1 MITIIVNGKE
11 KQYAKGTNCY
21 EISKD
26 FEQEYAYP
34 IMGALLNNDVV
45 GLEKKIAEQNSI
57 LQFLDL
63 SSREG
68 NMIYEKGLIYLYTYA
83 IKELYNGTLKVRIEH
98 SLDKGIYTTFNMDI
112 NEQVCKEIKEKM
124 EELRAKELRIEE
136 MTISRKQAID
146 YFQQIGRKDK
156 ADCLQY
162 ISNTYI
168 KLYKMGNSYDYF
180 YGIMPFTT
188 KYITDFDVKQVD
200 SQGMILLYP
209 NIYHGNEIHDYM
221 HHELLYQEFNRYNEW
236 ALQMGLTNVYD
247 LNATICQ
254 GKGLELILTDE
265 AFQNYRLLNLAEKIT
280 KRATPVKLILI
291 SGPSSSGKTTTS
303 KKLSMYLKG
312 FGKNVCMLS
321 LDDYFLER
329 DQTPIDEEGKKDY
342 ESVKAIDLALFNQQL
357 VSLLKGEEVL
367 LPTYNF
373 IEGKKEYKRKLKLK
387 ENDILLVEGLHTL
400 NDQVTNSVPKEQ
412 KIKIYLSPLTQL
424 NLDDYNRVSTTD
436 VRLLRRMTRDN
447 RMRGHNASKT
457 LESWKSV
464 RKGEEK
470 YVFPYQD
477 QADIIFNTALLYE
490 LAVIKTYIEPLL
502 FSVKKEDPNY
512 KEAIRLLDLLRS
524 FVPISGEDVPKESI
538 LREFIGNSC
547 F

>member
-1 MITIIVNGKE
+1 
-11 KQYAKGTNCY
+11 
-21 EISKD
+21 
-26 FEQEYAYP
+26 
-34 IMGALLNNDVV
+34 MGALLNNDVV